1 MKHIYVISGFGADER
16 LFSKLEFGDS
26 DVHFIQWKIPESH
39 ETIATYAYKMS
50 REIVNPN
57 PILIGLSF
65 GGMMAI
71 EIAKII
77 PVEKIILISSIRDR
91 YELPFFMKLTAW
103 LHLNKIIPM
112 RPFKILEPIENY
124 NLGVET
130 EDEKKLVKEYRLNID
145 RRYTEF
151 AINEI
156 VNWKNEWS
164 PENTIH
170 IHGTNDHIFPIKYIK
185 KPDYIIRGGGHL
197 LPMNNAEE
205 VNMIFKKELFNSK

>member
-1 MKHIYVISGFGADER
+1 MKHIYIISGFGADER
-16 LFSKLEFGDS
+16 VFSKLDFGNN
-26 DVHFIQWKIPESH
+26 DVHFIQWKIPAPH

-50 REIVNPN
+50 REIVHPN
-57 PILIGLSF
+57 PVLIGLSF

-71 EIAKII
+71 EIAKLI
-77 PVEKIILISSIRDR
+77 PVEKVILISSIRNR

-103 LHLNKIIPM
+103 LHLNKIIPL
-112 RPFKILEPIENY
+112 RPFRILEPIENY

-130 EDEKKLVKEYRLNID
+130 EEEKKLLREYRKNID
-145 RRYTEF
+145 QRYTDF

-164 PENTIH
+164 PENVIH

-185 KPDYIIRGGGHL
+185 DPDYVIPGGGHL
-197 LPMNNAEE
+197 LLMNNADE
-205 VNMIFKKELFNSK
+205 VNNILKKVLQ